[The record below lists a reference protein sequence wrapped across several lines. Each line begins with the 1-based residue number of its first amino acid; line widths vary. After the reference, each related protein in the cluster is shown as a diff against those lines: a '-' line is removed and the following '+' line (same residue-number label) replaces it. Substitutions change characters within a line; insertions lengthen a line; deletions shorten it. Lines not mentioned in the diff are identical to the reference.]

1 MCKKTIRE
9 KVIEQIALQEELQSV
24 SGINIVNCGSCGSVL
39 LHRIVPLDL
48 DTSVEDYQITC
59 PYCDFTSEPCDFPDF
74 LYSGAESSAEFDEE
88 PKADASDLL
97 EDAVSQITIPLLKR
111 LEYGEEIELNAEY
124 TLYHYTEDDIIV
136 INRTEDWEEILQI
149 LYNEEADE
157 IIFENL

>member
-39 LHRIVPLDL
+39 LHKITESEDIV
-48 DTSVEDYQITC
+48 C
-59 PYCDFTSEPCDFPDF
+59 PYCNFTSEPCDFPDF
-74 LYSGAESSAEFDEE
+74 LYSGMENSAEFDEE
-88 PKADASDLL
+88 PKTDAPDLL
-97 EDAVSQITIPLLKR
+97 EDAMSQITIPLLKR

-124 TLYHYTEDDIIV
+124 TLYHYTEDDVIV
-136 INRTEDWEEILQI
+136 ISRTEDWEEVLQI

-157 IIFENL
+157 IEFEKL